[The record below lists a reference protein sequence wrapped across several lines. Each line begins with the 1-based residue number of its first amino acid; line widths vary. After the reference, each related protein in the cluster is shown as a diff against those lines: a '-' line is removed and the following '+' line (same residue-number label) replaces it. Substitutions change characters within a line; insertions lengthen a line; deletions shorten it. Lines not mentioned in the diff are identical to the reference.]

1 MSDQLQKAIEQLV
14 ALQKEQILKLEKIAT
29 VLISTQL
36 LTECVDHQ
44 GDARTGED
52 CATITLDGFSA
63 ALCLMSDLDQ
73 RNRDYKYQE
82 QEFFVDDDDD
92 DTDENNDDD
101 EDDNE
106 KNTVLSSF

>member
-29 VLISTQL
+29 VLVSTQL

-44 GDARTGED
+44 GEARPAED

-82 QEFFVDDDDD
+82 QEFFVDDDEDADD
-92 DTDENNDDD
+92 NDEDD
-101 EDDNE
+101 EGDNE

>member
-63 ALCLMSDLDQ
+63 ALCLMNDLDQ

-82 QEFFVDDDDD
+82 QEFFVDDE
-92 DTDENNDDD
+92 DTDENDEDD

>member
-63 ALCLMSDLDQ
+63 ALCLMNDLDQ

-82 QEFFVDDDDD
+82 QEFFVDDEDADDN
-92 DTDENNDDD
+92 DEDD

>member
-29 VLISTQL
+29 VLVSTQL

-73 RNRDYKYQE
+73 RNRDYKFQE
-82 QEFFVDDDDD
+82 QEFFVDDDEDADD
-92 DTDENNDDD
+92 NDEDD
-101 EDDNE
+101 EGDNE